1 MVSVKHIDVT
11 EAINHGNGYSHA
23 TLVVIIIWR
32 EGEICKKDEES
43 FALDNVKCTK
53 DNAII
58 LRENFDP
65 RLNERIKKYHR
76 LLLFQF
82 LRVQKTV
89 KCMQYM
95 VANLRRSD
103 MYQLLLV
110 SRLIHGWLGIFIS
123 PLRQLVRKGMLLTS
137 VCGITRR
144 LVIGNNWGRTR
155 VLHGI

>member
-1 MVSVKHIDVT
+1 MASVERIDVT
-11 EAINHGNGYSHA
+11 VAINHGKGYSHV

-32 EGEICKKDEES
+32 EGQSCKIYEES
-43 FALDNVKCTK
+43 IALVNAKCTK

-89 KCMQYM
+89 KYMQYM
-95 VANLRRSD
+95 VVNLRRSE

-110 SRLIHGWLGIFIS
+110 SRLRRGWLGIFIS
-123 PLRQLVRKGMLLTS
+123 PYDS
-137 VCGITRR
+137 
-144 LVIGNNWGRTR
+144 W
-155 VLHGI
+155 